1 MFVQQGESQRRW
13 NRSEILVLRLRSSWR
28 EQNSNSSPETPIV
41 SFSVFVCVGID
52 RCRKLVTRLHSTLL
66 AVSPVMPSPTKNKH
80 AQRKASHQ
88 YCHPLYSIV
97 CPLSPRRWNQNGTS
111 KAEEVLSAGS
121 RTPYAQA
128 LCAGLVRVSHAHI
141 WASFSPV
148 SKPTLPHH
156 KGACYCR
163 QRRVITASQCSAWSC
178 SAGVRLWCLQPKG
191 MGSTGALTARH
202 PVCSHT
208 HKKSC
213 LAKNC
218 LQLAPAS
225 PVDARVIGA
234 GRP

>member
-1 MFVQQGESQRRW
+1 M
-13 NRSEILVLRLRSSWR
+13 
-28 EQNSNSSPETPIV
+28 
-41 SFSVFVCVGID
+41 
-52 RCRKLVTRLHSTLL
+52 
-66 AVSPVMPSPTKNKH
+66 
-80 AQRKASHQ
+80 
-88 YCHPLYSIV
+88 
-97 CPLSPRRWNQNGTS
+97 
-111 KAEEVLSAGS
+111 
-121 RTPYAQA
+121 
-128 LCAGLVRVSHAHI
+128 
-141 WASFSPV
+141 
-148 SKPTLPHH
+148 PTLPHH

-163 QRRVITASQCSAWSC
+163 QRRVIIASQCSAWSC

-234 GRP
+234 GRPGLPVSRLDPPTQHRARRHTQAVHQKNGTPTSTSRIESTRPSQSLSRTYSWRCETISTRTEIIAQRG